1 MPALLAVVLWGVMFS
16 VIADAV
22 RLVDPFNLT
31 AIRYVLATLLLLV
44 LLAWREGRAGLR
56 FGGRTVEVAVLG
68 SVGFAGFNLFSS
80 VGLTYTQPQHAA
92 LMVALTPLLTVL
104 VRWIRD
110 GVRPQPVTLAL
121 VAVAL
126 AGVALVITRGR
137 FDTLAAV
144 SVGDLLML
152 AAVAGWSI
160 YTHGAGRFGAW
171 SPLRYTALSALT
183 GTVAIVGLTA
193 VADAIGWQH
202 VPSPA
207 AVGAAGADLA
217 YVVLAGT
224 VIAALAWNTSVRRLG
239 AANAALFMN
248 LVPVTAFGVAMLRG
262 YRPGPAE
269 LAGALITIAALV
281 TANLYARGAFTRRP
295 VSADPVAAGEERP
308 VSADPVAAREERP
321 AAACGV
327 NAGAV

>member
-16 VIADAV
+16 VIGDAV
-22 RLVDPFNLT
+22 HFVDPFNLT
-31 AIRYVLATLLLLV
+31 AIRYALATLLLV
-44 LLAWREGRAGLR
+44 AILAWREGRGGLR
-56 FGGRTVEVAVLG
+56 FGGRTAEVAVLG

-80 VGLTYTQPQHAA
+80 VGLTYTQPQRAA

-104 VRWIRD
+104 VRWARD

-126 AGVALVITRGR
+126 GGVALVITRGR
-137 FDTLAAV
+137 FDTLAGANA
-144 SVGDLLML
+144 GDLLML

-171 SPLRYTALSALT
+171 SPLRFTALTALT
-183 GTVAIVGLTA
+183 GTVAIVVLTV

-202 VPSPA
+202 LPSPA
-207 AVGAAGADLA
+207 ATRAAGADLA

-224 VIAALAWNTSVRRLG
+224 VVAAVAWNTAVRRLG

-262 YRPGPAE
+262 YRPGLAE
-269 LAGALITIAALV
+269 LAGALITIVALV
-281 TANLYARGAFTRRP
+281 TANLYARGALTRRP
-295 VSADPVAAGEERP
+295 VPADPATAP
-308 VSADPVAAREERP
+308 EERP
-321 AAACGV
+321 AAACAV
-327 NAGAV
+327 NAQAV

>member
-16 VIADAV
+16 VIGHAV

-31 AIRYVLATLLLLV
+31 AIRYVLATLFLLAI
-44 LLAWREGRAGLR
+44 LAWREGLDGLR
-56 FGGRTVEVAVLG
+56 FGGRTAELTVLG

-104 VRWIRD
+104 VRWARD

-126 AGVALVITRGR
+126 GGVGLVITRGR
-137 FDTLAAV
+137 FDTLASV

-160 YTHGAGRFGAW
+160 YTHGAGRFGTW
-171 SPLRYTALSALT
+171 SPLRFTALSSLT
-183 GTVAIVGLTA
+183 GAVTIVVLTA

-202 VPSPA
+202 LPSLA
-207 AVGAAGADLA
+207 AVRAAGADIA

-224 VIAALAWNTSVRRLG
+224 VVAALAWNTAVRRLG

-262 YRPGPAE
+262 YQPGLAE
-269 LAGALITIAALV
+269 LAGALITIVALV
-281 TANLYARGAFTRRP
+281 TANLYARGAPTRRP
-295 VSADPVAAGEERP
+295 VPAGPTAAT
-308 VSADPVAAREERP
+308 EERP
-321 AAACGV
+321 ATACGV
-327 NAGAV
+327 NAQAVDVAPATS